1 MTRGRQNF
9 KFGANWARHHD
20 DENFTDT
27 TRRPAFQFAN
37 VLEFAADNPYLESNI
52 QFDPRTGQVGVVNV
66 DFAYRATDLGAFIQ
80 DDFKVRPNLTLN
92 FGLRWET
99 FTGPTE
105 RFDRLS
111 NGVFQGGATFQ
122 DQIANL
128 KMDHVPQLWHT
139 RTDNFAPRLGF
150 AWDPTK
156 QGKWSVR
163 AGAGLFYDRPANQL
177 FTGDRNNLPLVANA
191 QCQVGVTVCQP
202 AYGLGGSGQSP
213 YSFPLVTG
221 IQFGLNDKNGLVG
234 TRTSQVITD
243 PHLQVQYGENWSFG
257 VQREVF
263 RDWVAE
269 GDYIGSVGHHLY
281 SSFNV
286 NRVAGDRIASNGD
299 IVGYNTS
306 FGGLFYGQANYNSAY
321 NGGTF
326 SIHNRGFTKG
336 INFQAAYTFGKA
348 IDQAQTFGPEP
359 VGDGHAGAGV
369 AIGHVVAGAAHRER
383 LADCQSP
390 FEWLATQQHYHP
402 SDRFAVHRV
411 L

>member
-1 MTRGRQNF
+1 M
-9 KFGANWARHHD
+9 
-20 DENFTDT
+20 
-27 TRRPAFQFAN
+27 
-37 VLEFAADNPYLESNI
+37 
-52 QFDPRTGQVGVVNV
+52 
-66 DFAYRATDLGAFIQ
+66 
-80 DDFKVRPNLTLN
+80 
-92 FGLRWET
+92 
-99 FTGPTE
+99 
-105 RFDRLS
+105 
-111 NGVFQGGATFQ
+111 
-122 DQIANL
+122 
-128 KMDHVPQLWHT
+128 
-139 RTDNFAPRLGF
+139 
-150 AWDPTK
+150 
-156 QGKWSVR
+156 
-163 AGAGLFYDRPANQL
+163 

-191 QCQVGVTVCQP
+191 QCQVGVTVCHP
-202 AYGLGGSGQSP
+202 AYGLGASGQSP
-213 YSFPLVTG
+213 YNFPLVTG
-221 IQFGLNDKNGLVG
+221 IQFGLNDQNGLLG
-234 TRTSQVITD
+234 IRTSQVITD

-359 VGDGHAGAGV
+359 VDILNLRA
-369 AIGHVVAGAAHRER
+369 ER
-383 LADCQSP
+383 GLADFNVARRLSFSTLWQAPRIGSSSPIANLLLNGWQLSNITILQTGSP
-390 FEWLATQQHYHP
+390 FTVSCSADFTSNPPCDYNADGTNNDRPDAVPGIPSSGFSNSQWLNTGVFKCAATNCGNLFPAPPLGQLGTLGRNTFIGPGYINTDFSALKKTHIPWFIGAEGAQLEFRAEFFNVFNNVNLTTVD
-402 SDRFAVHRV
+402 SDIATGSSFGLAFASFPARDIQFG
-411 L
+411 LRIEF